1 MSNTPHLGPPPQRI
15 TVEAEQ
21 LRRLVAEQFPHW
33 ADLPVRPVSN
43 GGWDNWTFHLG
54 GDMLARLPSAKEYA
68 LAVSKEHR
76 WLPVLA
82 PQLPLPIPVPLAEGR
97 SGAGYPYPWSV
108 YRWFDGEP
116 ARLDHLADP
125 VGSAVD
131 LARFL
136 AALHSI
142 DAADGPQP
150 GQHNWFRG
158 ATLRTYNDS
167 TQRALTMLDGHL
179 DVGLA
184 REIWETALEA
194 RWDGKDRWF
203 HGDVAQGNLLLD
215 GGRLV
220 AVIDFGTCGVGDPS
234 CDLAAP
240 WTLLTADIRPAFRER
255 LPVDEGTWA
264 RGRGW
269 ALWKTLVA
277 CAQTLDRPADDEQ
290 ATTARRILSEIFS
303 EYSTRHKVTR

>member
-1 MSNTPHLGPPPQRI
+1 
-15 TVEAEQ
+15 
-21 LRRLVAEQFPHW
+21 
-33 ADLPVRPVSN
+33 
-43 GGWDNWTFHLG
+43 
-54 GDMLARLPSAKEYA
+54 
-68 LAVSKEHR
+68 
-76 WLPVLA
+76 
-82 PQLPLPIPVPLAEGR
+82 
-97 SGAGYPYPWSV
+97 
-108 YRWFDGEP
+108 
-116 ARLDHLADP
+116 
-125 VGSAVD
+125 
-131 LARFL
+131 
-136 AALHSI
+136 
-142 DAADGPQP
+142 
-150 GQHNWFRG
+150 
-158 ATLRTYNDS
+158 
-167 TQRALTMLDGHL
+167 MLDGHL

-277 CAQTLDRPADDEQ
+277 SAQTLDRPADDEQ

>member
-1 MSNTPHLGPPPQRI
+1 
-15 TVEAEQ
+15 
-21 LRRLVAEQFPHW
+21 
-33 ADLPVRPVSN
+33 
-43 GGWDNWTFHLG
+43 
-54 GDMLARLPSAKEYA
+54 
-68 LAVSKEHR
+68 
-76 WLPVLA
+76 
-82 PQLPLPIPVPLAEGR
+82 
-97 SGAGYPYPWSV
+97 
-108 YRWFDGEP
+108 
-116 ARLDHLADP
+116 
-125 VGSAVD
+125 
-131 LARFL
+131 
-136 AALHSI
+136 
-142 DAADGPQP
+142 
-150 GQHNWFRG
+150 
-158 ATLRTYNDS
+158 
-167 TQRALTMLDGHL
+167 MLDGHL

-269 ALWKTLVA
+269 ALRKPASMPAANPPLGTPTASDEAITGLPRGLEPPGA
-277 CAQTLDRPADDEQ
+277 TPSCHRNRTRPAGNLP
-290 ATTARRILSEIFS
+290 AK
-303 EYSTRHKVTR
+303 STVGAGPGDHS